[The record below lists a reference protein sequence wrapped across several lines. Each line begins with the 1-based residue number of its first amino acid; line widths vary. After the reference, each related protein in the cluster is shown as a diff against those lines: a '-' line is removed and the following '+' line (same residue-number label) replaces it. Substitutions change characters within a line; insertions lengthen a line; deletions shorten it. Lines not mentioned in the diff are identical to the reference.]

1 MSKLN
6 RNKRQAKRLASAEAK
21 YDAWTPTKGK
31 DGKTDYSTIGW
42 TGAEQ
47 RAFNKKLTSGG
58 YDKDRT
64 EQDARAKERE
74 KSYQDLMTKNKA
86 AGEMTDVKH
95 TMDLVP
101 KSQATP
107 EQLSK
112 AGYKETASMTAEEA
126 KDRADKGLG
135 TKFEKGSGIHHK
147 FDDKGFYQ
155 NKAIIDKPIKI
166 DANLPDDPG
175 ITSTADLGTEVP
187 IKQATDT
194 RQNTAM
200 KNTVNKTNL
209 KDSQTALNTSTPTK
223 DTSTD
228 TNTSASSGGIDASE
242 YDDYTKNKDWSGTGK
257 SDPNAEIEQ
266 HFDDPSLS
274 PYQKQK
280 VKEAGQEVYANNPIG
295 QYNVGASGMASYTP
309 AGGKTSSPKPVTTP
323 KNKVS
328 QEELDKS
335 DRDKL
340 FRNLDKK
347 TFGL

>member
-1 MSKLN
+1 MSRLN
-6 RNKRQAKRLASAEAK
+6 RDKRKAKVLASAQTK
-21 YDAWTPTKGK
+21 MDAGQAMTRRERNAFDADMDRQT
-31 DGKTDYSTIGW
+31 
-42 TGAEQ
+42 AETQ
-47 RAFNKKLTSGG
+47 AQQKVKKNANIKQYT
-58 YDKDRT
+58 
-64 EQDARAKERE
+64 
-74 KSYQDLMTKNKA
+74 DLMAKNKA

-95 TMDLVP
+95 SFSSHPSGTSVLS
-101 KSQATP
+101 KEESSP
-107 EQLSK
+107 EQLKK
-112 AGYKETASMTAEEA
+112 AGYKETAP
-126 KDRADKGLG
+126 
-135 TKFEKGSGIHHK
+135 GIHHK
-147 FDDKGFYQ
+147 FDDTGHYQ
-155 NKAIIDKPIKI
+155 NRAVLDKPEKEIKI

-228 TNTSASSGGIDASE
+228 TNTSASSGGIGASE
-242 YDDYTKNKDWSGTGK
+242 YDDYTKRKDWSGTGK
-257 SDPNAEIEQ
+257 SDANSGIEQ

-309 AGGKTSSPKPVTTP
+309 SGGKGSQPKPVTTP

-328 QEELDKS
+328 QEELDKG

-340 FRNLDKK
+340 FRNLNKK
-347 TFGL
+347 TFGI

>member
-1 MSKLN
+1 MQVNMMIIL
-6 RNKRQAKRLASAEAK
+6 R
-21 YDAWTPTKGK
+21 TK
-31 DGKTDYSTIGW
+31 I
-42 TGAEQ
+42 
-47 RAFNKKLTSGG
+47 
-58 YDKDRT
+58 
-64 EQDARAKERE
+64 
-74 KSYQDLMTKNKA
+74 
-86 AGEMTDVKH
+86 
-95 TMDLVP
+95 
-101 KSQATP
+101 
-107 EQLSK
+107 
-112 AGYKETASMTAEEA
+112 
-126 KDRADKGLG
+126 
-135 TKFEKGSGIHHK
+135 
-147 FDDKGFYQ
+147 
-155 NKAIIDKPIKI
+155 
-166 DANLPDDPG
+166 
-175 ITSTADLGTEVP
+175 
-187 IKQATDT
+187 
-194 RQNTAM
+194 
-200 KNTVNKTNL
+200 
-209 KDSQTALNTSTPTK
+209 
-223 DTSTD
+223 TSTD

>member
-95 TMDLVP
+95 SFSSHPSGTSVLS
-101 KSQATP
+101 KEESSP
-107 EQLSK
+107 EQLKK
-112 AGYKETASMTAEEA
+112 AGYKETAP
-126 KDRADKGLG
+126 
-135 TKFEKGSGIHHK
+135 GIHHK
-147 FDDKGFYQ
+147 FDDTGHYQ
-155 NKAIIDKPIKI
+155 NRAVLDKPKSTT
-166 DANLPDDPG
+166 LPEAEKVQNRPFSRPEPELR
-175 ITSTADLGTEVP
+175 IP
-187 IKQATDT
+187 TDT

-200 KNTVNKTNL
+200 KNTVDKTNL

-242 YDDYTKNKDWSGTGK
+242 YDDYTKNKD
-257 SDPNAEIEQ
+257 
-266 HFDDPSLS
+266 
-274 PYQKQK
+274 Y
-280 VKEAGQEVYANNPIG
+280 
-295 QYNVGASGMASYTP
+295 
-309 AGGKTSSPKPVTTP
+309 
-323 KNKVS
+323 
-328 QEELDKS
+328 
-335 DRDKL
+335 
-340 FRNLDKK
+340 
-347 TFGL
+347 